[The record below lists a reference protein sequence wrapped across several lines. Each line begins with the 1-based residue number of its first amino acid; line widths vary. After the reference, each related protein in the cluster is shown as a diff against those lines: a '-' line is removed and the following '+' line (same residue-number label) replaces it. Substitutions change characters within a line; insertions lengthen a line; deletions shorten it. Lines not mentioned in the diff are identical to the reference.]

1 MGGKRAGRL
10 HPQPGRDAGDQNPF
24 SGERGTRKH
33 LIRGRFRAEL
43 CRHFCPMRSSGCD
56 HGIEAP
62 RCLQAP
68 PPAWRAKGAEPGC
81 RRIGDRLAL
90 HSAHQ
95 NINLSYRDL
104 PYRDLPSRSD
114 DPAAGLLAHG
124 LKPGDRIGLKAHGQG
139 PQLEFV
145 SGIRQPPGHIY
156 NRVKR

>member
-1 MGGKRAGRL
+1 
-10 HPQPGRDAGDQNPF
+10 
-24 SGERGTRKH
+24 
-33 LIRGRFRAEL
+33 
-43 CRHFCPMRSSGCD
+43 MRSSGCD

-104 PYRDLPSRSD
+104 PYRDLPSRSN

-124 LKPGDRIGLKAHGQG
+124 LKPGNRIGSKAHGQG

-145 SGIRQPPGHIY
+145 SGIRQPPGYIY
-156 NRVKR
+156 NRVKRRNPAHRATESVNRSWHYYHNPPRYWAFGAIEIECRAPQRHP